1 MALNF
6 NVDPYFD
13 DFDPNKNFHRI
24 LFKPGYAVQARE
36 LTQSQTILQDQI
48 SKFASHIFQK
58 NTPVSGAKVTYNL
71 KAQYIKINT
80 EMNGSP
86 VDVANFDGILI
97 QNVTGDVIAR
107 VLAVA
112 EEGGGDPATLVV
124 SYLSGSQFQDSDVI
138 YSVDNVNLQCQAIS
152 LNATGSSSVA
162 SISEGVFYVI
172 NGFDQSLI
180 TETTYSIGN
189 FVNVLPQTVIL
200 EKYGVTPSL
209 RVGLNIIET
218 IYDYTDDIS
227 LLDPADGSPNYQG
240 PGADRYVI
248 QLDLET
254 RPLTLGDDDGFIEVL
269 RVENGNILKQ
279 IDSTVYSTIDDYFAK
294 RTYEESGDYIVN
306 DFKLSPAANTNNY
319 DYYDLKIGKGVAYVH
334 GYRLENQSEF
344 TITSPRSRK
353 TRLVNN
359 DPTLIQYGN
368 YFFVNSANSI
378 PDSTEMPSVDLHI
391 VPAAS
396 VNTFATYANSATY
409 NSTVVG
415 SARLRGVEFDRAA
428 GTLSQTAQYIYKT
441 YLTDV
446 TNTTLSSNVRVGS
459 TSANVALFDITGKFS
474 TINDA
479 YVGVTLT
486 VDSGT
491 SAGDTR
497 KVTAYNP
504 TTKTLTVDTPFTVT
518 LDTTSNVTLRFEI
531 KDVESIMKVNSTNY
545 KIQANANISVQSK
558 DNGLSTGNT
567 LISQATSNPELIY
580 PIGYPY
586 VANTSD
592 TRYETT
598 YVWSGLSFQAT
609 QASLTLGAGPFAFLS
624 TDPTDYIIINEST
637 GAIGSSANVTNISLS
652 LDQKTATLTL
662 ASGSDLSSITAR
674 VSTKVSVTDAD
685 DSTYIRKVKN
695 LYTANTTYA
704 NTTGTK
710 ITLSGASAANGN
722 VYVSLVDGQTWIQA
736 NAISSI
742 STGQLLYVSD
752 VKRIV
757 KIIDTLAKDTPPTDN
772 MLVSGVNNVTSY
784 YSFDNGQRDSYY
796 GHASIKLLPGKPAPK
811 GDLLVLFDYYEHSIS
826 QGDGYF
832 SVDSYLS
839 PLSAQP
845 ESYAQIPSYTAK
857 NGTLYSLRDCLDFRP
872 KVTNAQTSFVLDKH
886 NAYSYIPVNGTVFD
900 ADYAYYL
907 ARKDKLI
914 LSKDKNFQIIEG
926 TPAISPLLPVEPDGS
941 LVIANLS
948 LDAYTAYVPSEAP
961 RGTLPNLSIE
971 KVKHKRW
978 TMKDISNM
986 EVRVNNIE
994 YYTALNALEK
1004 NASSLQV
1011 PDVNGLNRFKN
1022 GILVDDFS
1030 SFATA
1035 DTNNLDFNSSIN
1047 RREKKLSAAHDVAN
1061 FPLQSQQLL
1070 NSYRQLSSSAANTLG
1085 FSVKTVGQTTMFT
1098 LPYTTANIASQRL
1111 ASNTVNLNPFGVAIN
1126 QGVMSLNPP
1135 MDNWVDDTAL
1145 PDLLI
1150 VDPSL
1155 QIFQASNNVNV
1166 LQVGDWKTIPGTT
1179 ATQTATSVNS
1189 ITTPTAGGGST
1200 ITTTTTTTTQTY
1212 ASLSQTTVLGAY
1224 DKLGT
1229 SYNQTNGYI
1238 TDISVLPYIRPQE
1251 LQFTAKGLLI
1261 NTPVSVYFDGVNV
1274 DRYIS
1279 APDTIELKNVFGTF
1293 KSGDMIGEVADNVFY
1308 PIATVS
1314 SVYKYPNTANVRL
1327 SIIGDIT
1334 SRNYVR
1340 NDKIENSVY
1349 NSTGTRT
1356 GNTAFGTVLTSN
1368 TLVTT
1373 HRTGFITNVGQ
1384 RIADANTTPNL
1395 WRFFKVNQTRYGAFN
1410 RKYGIWSSANSTGAY
1425 LTNSANT
1432 PAVFNFT
1439 TSGATTHHI
1448 KIGGEFAENEVA
1460 TYEIRVN
1467 GNIISFT
1474 NDGNNTKKASFTS
1487 LSGTNNVSFHMGYT
1501 GHGTSGRVDNDSFF
1515 ACAISTTAWPTGD
1528 NGSTSTGTVVF
1539 STDQLQSTAVISN
1552 VSSNTVLPG
1561 GGIYYT
1567 KVRQIGLSGL
1577 ANTAENYYNNSTIK
1591 INSTNV
1597 IYDSITK
1604 TYTLQP
1610 QSHTARITKYF
1621 SNSTCLL
1628 DTDVSISMG
1637 YNANVK
1643 SDITSSYSID
1653 GTANNMVIS
1662 RTSGTVPKLSTD
1674 ETGSITGVFNIPANT
1689 FKTGERL
1696 FKIDNRLVAT
1706 DPDSATTF
1714 AESIFTAS
1722 GLATKSQG
1730 IDFAASIDSAAGT
1743 FTRTATQA
1751 NQLINTSVSSNTSVV
1766 TIPPPPPLPR
1776 IDPVAQTFIISKDNF
1791 PNGAFIN
1798 SIKLFF
1804 RTKPTTINSPVTL
1817 RILGTENGYPN
1828 GKVLDN
1834 SIVTLTAD
1842 QVKTSSTP
1850 HYLDENTY
1858 TEFVFDCPVYIQS
1871 NVLYAFMIESPSLEY
1886 NLFLAA
1892 QNAVAIPSSVKNL
1905 PTDPVPSLVTK
1916 IGVAPYVG
1924 GLFESQNGI
1933 TWSVDQSKALMFVM
1947 DRCNFRTSANPK
1959 IPFVVPR
1966 NLPYRKLT
1974 TQEISTYFDANNI
1987 SNLFNTTPGK
1997 DILSD
2002 AYNITTTDFIPSS
2015 TKVDYTFK
2023 STKASDLTYTNE
2035 TSVSPGKFGCP
2046 TYNDIRLNDGQGQRI
2061 LVSNSNSSFILY
2073 ASLASADNSVSPVIS
2088 EDGLSLYNIKYRI
2101 NDMGL
2106 SNTIV
2111 TILNGGTGYNGNTA
2125 NLSVV
2130 TVSAPDD
2137 AAGVQAVATAN
2148 VVNGIIQSIEFS
2160 EPGSGYLKTPTITI
2174 TDPTTRGGNANVSIV
2189 VSGETSP
2196 SGGNG
2201 VAKYFTKKV
2210 VLTPGNDSGDL
2221 RVYYTAYRPKGTNI
2235 YVYYKI
2241 LNRNDNQTFE
2251 DSSWQL
2257 MTTLSG
2263 SLNYSSSP
2271 DNLIEFECAPGT
2283 NGVADDV
2290 ISYTNINGITYTQFS
2305 QFAIKVILA
2314 TNDNTNVPFLT
2325 DIRALALP
2333 PGTGI

>member
-6 NVDPYFD
+6 NVDPYYD

-80 EMNGSP
+80 TINDAE

-112 EEGGGDPATLVV
+112 EEGGGDPPTLVV
-124 SYLSGSQFQDSDVI
+124 SYLSGTQFKDSDVI
-138 YSVDNVNLQCQAIS
+138 YSVDNVNLQCQAIDS
-152 LNATGSSSVA
+152 NATGSSSVA

-254 RPLTLGDDDGFIEVL
+254 RPLSLGDDDGFIEVL

-279 IDSTVYSTIDDYFAK
+279 IDGTVYSTIDDYFAK
-294 RTYEESGDYIVN
+294 RTFEESGDYIVN

-344 TITSPRSRK
+344 TITAPRSRK
-353 TRLVNN
+353 TRLVEN

-368 YFFVNSANSI
+368 YFYVNSANGI
-378 PDSTEMPSVDLHI
+378 PDSSAMPSIDFHI

-396 VNTFATYANSATY
+396 VNTFATSANSDTY

-415 SARLRGVEFDRAA
+415 SARLRGVEFDRLG
-428 GTLSQTAQYIYKT
+428 GTSSQTAQYIYKV

-474 TINDA
+474 TVNDA

-504 TTKTLTVDTPFTVT
+504 TTKTLTVDTPFTAT

-531 KDVESIMKVNSTNY
+531 KDVESLMKVNSTNY
-545 KIQANANISVQSK
+545 KIQANANISIQSK
-558 DNGLSTGNT
+558 DNGLATGNT

-580 PIGYPY
+580 SIGYPY

-598 YVWSGLSFQAT
+598 YVWTGHSFGAT
-609 QASLTLGAGPFAFLS
+609 SATLTLGAAPLNFLS
-624 TDPTDYIIINEST
+624 TDPTDYIIVNEAT
-637 GAIGSSANVTNISLS
+637 GAIGSSANVTNVSLS
-652 LDQKTATLTL
+652 FDQKTATLTL
-662 ASGSDLSSITAR
+662 ASSSDLSSITATVSTR
-674 VSTKVSVTDAD
+674 VSVIDAD
-685 DSTYIRKVKN
+685 DSTYIRRVKN
-695 LYTANTTYA
+695 LVIANTTYA
-704 NTTGTK
+704 NTNGTTVVTG
-710 ITLSGASAANGN
+710 GSANSS
-722 VYVSLVDGQTWIQA
+722 VKVSLVDGQTYIQA
-736 NAISSI
+736 NAITSI

-757 KIIDTLAKDTPPTDN
+757 RIIDTLAKDTVPTDA

-832 SVDSYLS
+832 SVDSYLA
-839 PLSAQP
+839 PASAQP

-857 NGTLYSLRDCLDFRP
+857 NGTTYSLRDCLDFRP

-926 TPAISPLLPVEPDGS
+926 TPSISPLLPVEPDGS

-978 TMKDISNM
+978 RMRDISDM
-986 EVRVNNIE
+986 EVRINNIE

-1047 RREKKLSAAHDVAN
+1047 RREKKLSAAHDVTN
-1061 FPLQSQQLL
+1061 FPLYSQQLL

-1085 FSVKTVGQTTMFT
+1085 FSVKTIGPTTLFT

-1111 ASNTVNLNPFGVAIN
+1111 ASNTVNINPFGVAVN
-1126 QGVMSLNPP
+1126 QGIMILNPP

-1155 QIFQASNNVNV
+1155 QIFQASNTVNV
-1166 LQVGDWKTIPGTT
+1166 LQVGDWKTVPGTT
-1179 ATQTATSVNS
+1179 TTKTATNVST

-1200 ITTTTTTTTQTY
+1200 ITTTTTNTTQTY
-1212 ASLSQTTVLGAY
+1212 ATLSQTTVLGAY

-1238 TDISVLPYIRPQE
+1238 TDISILPYIRPQQ
-1251 LQFTAKGLLI
+1251 LSFTAKGLLT
-1261 NTPVSVYFDGVNV
+1261 NTPVSAYFDGVNV
-1274 DRYIS
+1274 DRYIN

-1293 KSGDMIGEVADNVFY
+1293 KPGDMIGEVADNVFY
-1308 PIATVS
+1308 PVATIGT
-1314 SVYKYPNTANVRL
+1314 VYTYPNTSNVRL
-1327 SIIGDIT
+1327 SIVGNIT
-1334 SRNYVR
+1334 TRNSVQ
-1340 NDKIENSVY
+1340 NNKLENSVY
-1349 NSTGTRT
+1349 NSSGTRT
-1356 GNTAFGTVLTSN
+1356 GNTAFGTVVTSN
-1368 TLVTT
+1368 TLVTV
-1373 HRTGFITNVGQ
+1373 HRTGFVSHVGQ
-1384 RIADANTTPNL
+1384 RITDANTTPNL
-1395 WRFFKVNQTRYGAFN
+1395 WSFFRTNQRRGGGFN
-1410 RKYGIWSSANSTGAY
+1410 KKYSIWSSANGSGVY

-1432 PAVFNFT
+1432 PAVFNFQT
-1439 TSGATTHHI
+1439 NGTTTHHI
-1448 KIGGEFAENEVA
+1448 KIGADFNDVAAYEVK
-1460 TYEIRVN
+1460 VN
-1467 GNIISFT
+1467 GNIITFT
-1474 NDGNNTKKASFTS
+1474 NDGDRTKKATFTS
-1487 LSGTNNVSFHMGYT
+1487 LNGTNNVSFYMAYQQNQTT
-1501 GHGTSGRVDNDSFF
+1501 GNYFSCAIRKNAWQNGDNDDD
-1515 ACAISTTAWPTGD
+1515 D
-1528 NGSTSTGTVVF
+1528 NERRKQVVF
-1539 STDQLQSTAVISN
+1539 STNQLISAAPIVN
-1552 VSSNTVLPG
+1552 TSSNTVLPG

-1567 KVRQIGLSGL
+1567 QVRQIGLSGL
-1577 ANTAENYYNNSTIK
+1577 ANTAEDFYNGSTIK
-1591 INSTNV
+1591 INTTNV
-1597 IYDSITK
+1597 
-1604 TYTLQP
+1604 
-1610 QSHTARITKYF
+1610 
-1621 SNSTCLL
+1621 
-1628 DTDVSISMG
+1628 M
-1637 YNANVK
+1637 
-1643 SDITSSYSID
+1643 
-1653 GTANNMVIS
+1653 
-1662 RTSGTVPKLSTD
+1662 
-1674 ETGSITGVFNIPANT
+1674 EWIP
-1689 FKTGERL
+1689 
-1696 FKIDNRLVAT
+1696 
-1706 DPDSATTF
+1706 
-1714 AESIFTAS
+1714 
-1722 GLATKSQG
+1722 
-1730 IDFAASIDSAAGT
+1730 
-1743 FTRTATQA
+1743 
-1751 NQLINTSVSSNTSVV
+1751 
-1766 TIPPPPPLPR
+1766 
-1776 IDPVAQTFIISKDNF
+1776 
-1791 PNGAFIN
+1791 
-1798 SIKLFF
+1798 
-1804 RTKPTTINSPVTL
+1804 
-1817 RILGTENGYPN
+1817 
-1828 GKVLDN
+1828 
-1834 SIVTLTAD
+1834 
-1842 QVKTSSTP
+1842 
-1850 HYLDENTY
+1850 
-1858 TEFVFDCPVYIQS
+1858 
-1871 NVLYAFMIESPSLEY
+1871 
-1886 NLFLAA
+1886 
-1892 QNAVAIPSSVKNL
+1892 
-1905 PTDPVPSLVTK
+1905 
-1916 IGVAPYVG
+1916 
-1924 GLFESQNGI
+1924 
-1933 TWSVDQSKALMFVM
+1933 
-1947 DRCNFRTSANPK
+1947 
-1959 IPFVVPR
+1959 
-1966 NLPYRKLT
+1966 
-1974 TQEISTYFDANNI
+1974 
-1987 SNLFNTTPGK
+1987 
-1997 DILSD
+1997 
-2002 AYNITTTDFIPSS
+2002 
-2015 TKVDYTFK
+2015 
-2023 STKASDLTYTNE
+2023 
-2035 TSVSPGKFGCP
+2035 
-2046 TYNDIRLNDGQGQRI
+2046 
-2061 LVSNSNSSFILY
+2061 
-2073 ASLASADNSVSPVIS
+2073 
-2088 EDGLSLYNIKYRI
+2088 
-2101 NDMGL
+2101 
-2106 SNTIV
+2106 
-2111 TILNGGTGYNGNTA
+2111 
-2125 NLSVV
+2125 
-2130 TVSAPDD
+2130 
-2137 AAGVQAVATAN
+2137 
-2148 VVNGIIQSIEFS
+2148 
-2160 EPGSGYLKTPTITI
+2160 
-2174 TDPTTRGGNANVSIV
+2174 
-2189 VSGETSP
+2189 
-2196 SGGNG
+2196 
-2201 VAKYFTKKV
+2201 
-2210 VLTPGNDSGDL
+2210 
-2221 RVYYTAYRPKGTNI
+2221 
-2235 YVYYKI
+2235 
-2241 LNRNDNQTFE
+2241 
-2251 DSSWQL
+2251 
-2257 MTTLSG
+2257 
-2263 SLNYSSSP
+2263 
-2271 DNLIEFECAPGT
+2271 
-2283 NGVADDV
+2283 
-2290 ISYTNINGITYTQFS
+2290 
-2305 QFAIKVILA
+2305 
-2314 TNDNTNVPFLT
+2314 
-2325 DIRALALP
+2325 
-2333 PGTGI
+2333 